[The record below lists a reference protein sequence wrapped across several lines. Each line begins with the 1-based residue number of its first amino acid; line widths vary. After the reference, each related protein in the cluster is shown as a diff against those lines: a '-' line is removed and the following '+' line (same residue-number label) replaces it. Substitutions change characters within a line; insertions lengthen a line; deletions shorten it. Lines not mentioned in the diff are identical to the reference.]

1 MFRNKML
8 SSVPLQK
15 YLSISI
21 LVALGMSSGSF
32 AIVAFESF
40 AIAVRIPAELAR
52 WAAEDVL
59 EESNRTNYVQW
70 PLDCQLE
77 HVDSG

>member
-1 MFRNKML
+1 MFRNKMMH
-8 SSVPLQK
+8 SVPSQK
-15 YLSISI
+15 YLSINV
-21 LVALGMSSGSF
+21 LVALEMSSENV
-32 AIVAFESF
+32 AIVAVESF

-70 PLDCQLE
+70 PWDCQLE